1 MRTTI
6 DGILCDT
13 ATSTLIARREHPPD
27 PDADFFGGYQGGITE
42 LYRTVLGRFFVE
54 ESDGFGIVCLPTK
67 LLRSKGEAMDLYES
81 LPDKRLDFDD
91 AFED

>member
-6 DGILCDT
+6 NGVLCDT
-13 ATSTLIARREHPPD
+13 ATSTLIARLEHPPD
-27 PDADFFGGYQGGITE
+27 PDADMFGGYTGVITE
-42 LYRTVLGRFFVE
+42 LYRTVLGHFFVT
-54 ESDGFGIVCLPTK
+54 ESDGMGFVYLPTK
-67 LLRSKGEAMDLYES
+67 LLRKGEAMDLYKL